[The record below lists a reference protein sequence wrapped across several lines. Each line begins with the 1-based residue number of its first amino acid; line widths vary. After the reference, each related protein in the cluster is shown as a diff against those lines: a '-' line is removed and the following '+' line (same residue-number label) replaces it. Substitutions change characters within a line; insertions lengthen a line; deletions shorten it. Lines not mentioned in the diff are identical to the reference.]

1 MSNRA
6 CSVPVKLAVLSLSI
20 VALGAAGC
28 DGGSGGAEKYFPM
41 KIGAT
46 WNYAVT
52 PASGVPYT
60 DVKQNTA
67 SSPSTLTQTY
77 TASIGASS
85 TASYAMDANGI
96 SITGGTSTVS
106 NGGTS
111 TASQFSYAPPCLLLP
126 SNTTPGFSTSS
137 TSTKTTVQGSTN
149 TTYTVA
155 VAVTI
160 DGLESVTVPAG
171 TFSALKVTMAITS
184 TNALTGSVSNSFNV
198 QWRAPGIGSVK
209 TVDEDSL
216 QAVQQTW
223 ELTSCNIP

>member
-1 MSNRA
+1 MLNGL
-6 CSVPVKLAVLSLSI
+6 CSFLVKLAVLSLSI
-20 VALGAAGC
+20 VAVGAAGC
-28 DGGSGGAEKYFPM
+28 GGSEGAEKYFPM

-67 SSPSTLTQTY
+67 SSPPTLTQTY
-77 TASIGASS
+77 TPSS
-85 TASYAMDANGI
+85 GTPSTSSYEMDANGI
-96 SITGGTSTVS
+96 SITGV
-106 NGGTS
+106 TS
-111 TASQFSYAPPCLLLP
+111 TALQSSYAPPCLLLP

-171 TFSALKVTMAITS
+171 TFSALKVTRAMTTTTAGTGTVSTS
-184 TNALTGSVSNSFNV
+184 YNI
-198 QWRAPGIGSVK
+198 QWYAPGIGSVK
-209 TVDEDSL
+209 TVNEDSL

-223 ELTSCNIP
+223 EVTSYNIP

>member
-1 MSNRA
+1 MLNGL
-6 CSVPVKLAVLSLSI
+6 CSFLVKLAVLSLSI
-20 VALGAAGC
+20 VAVGAAGC
-28 DGGSGGAEKYFPM
+28 GGGSEGAEKYFPM

-67 SSPSTLTQTY
+67 SSPPTLTQTY
-77 TASIGASS
+77 TPSS
-85 TASYAMDANGI
+85 GTPSTSSYEMDANGI
-96 SITGGTSTVS
+96 SITGV
-106 NGGTS
+106 TS
-111 TASQFSYAPPCLLLP
+111 TALQSSYAPPCLLLP

-155 VAVTI
+155 VAVSI

-171 TFSALKVTMAITS
+171 TFSALKVTRAMTTTTAGTGTVSTS
-184 TNALTGSVSNSFNV
+184 YNI
-198 QWRAPGIGSVK
+198 QWYAPGIGSVK
-209 TVDEDSL
+209 TVNEDSL

-223 ELTSCNIP
+223 EVTSYNIP

>member
-1 MSNRA
+1 MLNGL
-6 CSVPVKLAVLSLSI
+6 CSFLVKLAVLSLSI
-20 VALGAAGC
+20 VAVGAAGC
-28 DGGSGGAEKYFPM
+28 GGSEGAEKYFPM

-67 SSPSTLTQTY
+67 SSPPPLTQTY
-77 TASIGASS
+77 TPSS
-85 TASYAMDANGI
+85 GTPSTSSYEMDANGI
-96 SITGGTSTVS
+96 SITGV
-106 NGGTS
+106 TS
-111 TASQFSYAPPCLLLP
+111 TALQSSYAPPCLLLP

-171 TFSALKVTMAITS
+171 TFSALKVTRAITS
-184 TNALTGSVSNSFNV
+184 TSALTGSVSNSFNV

-223 ELTSCNIP
+223 ELTSYYVP

>member
-60 DVKQNTA
+60 YVKQKLA
-67 SSPSTLTQTY
+67 SSPPTLTQTY
-77 TASIGASS
+77 TSSNGTSS
-85 TASYAMDANGI
+85 TDSYEMDANGI
-96 SITGGTSTVS
+96 SITGGTSTAS

-111 TASQFSYAPPCLLLP
+111 TASQFSYAPPCLILP

-137 TSTKTTVQGSTN
+137 TSTETVQRSTN

-171 TFSALKVTMAITS
+171 TFSALKVTRAITS
-184 TNALTGSVSNSFNV
+184 TSALTGSVSNSFNV

-216 QAVQQTW
+216 QTVLVTW
-223 ELTSCNIP
+223 ELTSYNIP